1 MLLGARVVSGNHPP
15 IPLFPIRMEFVM
27 FVSLPVRPVKWWWLP
42 AGSILR
48 FVVAMGTIIGGVG
61 AAGAVIYR

>member
-1 MLLGARVVSGNHPP
+1 
-15 IPLFPIRMEFVM
+15 M